1 MAGRTNASAC
11 SALRSPDACGRHYAA
26 TARCEWNGR
35 AKRCEP
41 GRQQC
46 LHLAPL
52 PSQTCESRL
61 LAFIHINRVAGG
73 SIAQGI
79 GGCVNA
85 TQRLYY
91 RDGASTTPMLSNA
104 HLTAKDYLQQWE
116 ERTGACAGLPNASEC
131 GRAWRGA
138 VFSFAIVRN
147 PFDRQVSLF
156 HSLLLVASDGL
167 WLLLMASDG
176 FPHQVSL
183 FHSLLERDCSAARH
197 SPRAPSRQCEARR
210 FPFVDSSWRNSVDG
224 QVLRCRQWV
233 LPLTLTLT
241 P

>member
-156 HSLLLVASDGL
+156 HSLL
-167 WLLLMASDG
+167 
-176 FPHQVSL
+176 
-183 FHSLLERDCSAARH
+183 ERDCSAARH

-224 QVLRCRQWV
+224 QVLRYRQWV